1 MAGKVRADGVRCAL
15 AGDLRRVHGEQGD
28 GGAAK
33 KSGRPT
39 ERPVTAALYLLR
51 AKQIGLTIA
60 DMEQLEEGMV
70 YELMAEMANDEA
82 QSKGAYRQVATQK
95 DFDKF

>member
-1 MAGKVRADGVRCAL
+1 
-15 AGDLRRVHGEQGD
+15 
-28 GGAAK
+28 
-33 KSGRPT
+33 
-39 ERPVTAALYLLR
+39 
-51 AKQIGLTIA
+51 
-60 DMEQLEEGMV
+60 MEQLEEGMV